1 MRSSRARLITLVSV
15 TLATAVSQSF
25 GRFTYSLL
33 FTDARDDFGVSNTV
47 AGAMGSANLVAYL
60 LGSLVVSVVVGRWG
74 LATVSHV
81 GLIGVVIGLGF
92 LAWGPGVGVFAAA
105 LVLTG
110 FAAAGVW
117 VTAPAIAT
125 GLVEDD
131 RRGRAMGIV
140 GTGVGIGIVAASLLD
155 TAVGGDDFRAVYV
168 IEFAIGVAV
177 VVAVL
182 ASLPRRASTS
192 AVRLSGLGELRRV
205 PNWGRLLLEY
215 ALFAFAMAMVMTFT
229 VGYLEDDARL
239 DRGVANGAFLLI
251 GIGTLAGGP
260 LFGPLTDR
268 IGRLRSQAS
277 GLALMTVSTLLITT
291 GQPGIALVAAFAF
304 GISFTGGPVTVGAR
318 VSDHLDGDAFGAA
331 YGVVTIAFGAGL
343 AAGPQIGGVL
353 ADLTDSARPALWA
366 SAAISA
372 CALAIT
378 LSEGRETSASRPC

>member
-1 MRSSRARLITLVSV
+1 MRSSRARLITLAAV

-33 FTDARDDFGVSNTV
+33 FTDVRDDLGVSNTV
-47 AGAMGSANLVAYL
+47 AGAIGSANLVAYL

-81 GLIGVVIGLGF
+81 GLVGVVVGLGF
-92 LAWGPGVGVFAAA
+92 LAWGPGVAVVATA

-125 GLVEDD
+125 GLVDEA
-131 RRGRAMGIV
+131 RRGAAMGIV

-155 TAVGGDDFRAVYV
+155 TSIGGDDFRAVYV
-168 IEFAIGVAV
+168 VEFAIGIGVA
-177 VVAVL
+177 VAVL
-182 ASLPRRASTS
+182 ASLPRRAPTTT
-192 AVRLSGLGELRRV
+192 VRLSGLGELRRV
-205 PNWGRLLLEY
+205 PNWGRLLVEY

-229 VGYLEDDARL
+229 VGYLEDDAGL
-239 DRGVANGAFLLI
+239 DRAIANGAFLLI

-260 LFGPLTDR
+260 VFGPLTDR
-268 IGRLRSQAS
+268 MGRLRSQAA

-291 GQPGIALVAAFAF
+291 GQPVIALVAAFAF
-304 GISFTGGPVTVGAR
+304 GISFTGGPVTIGAR

-343 AAGPQIGGVL
+343 AAGPQFGGVL

-366 SAAISA
+366 SAVISA
-372 CALAIT
+372 AALAIT
-378 LSEGRETSASRPC
+378 LSERDRAVRSGT

>member
-1 MRSSRARLITLVSV
+1 VRSSRARLITLAAV

-33 FTDARDDFGVSNTV
+33 FTDVRDDLGVSNTV
-47 AGAMGSANLVAYL
+47 AGAIGSANLVAYL

-74 LATVSHV
+74 FATVSHV
-81 GLIGVVIGLGF
+81 GLVGVVVGLGF
-92 LAWGPGVGVFAAA
+92 LAWGPGVAVVATA

-125 GLVEDD
+125 GLVDEA
-131 RRGRAMGIV
+131 RPGAAMGIV

-155 TAVGGDDFRAVYV
+155 TSIGGDDFRAVYV
-168 IEFAIGVAV
+168 VELAIGIGVA
-177 VVAVL
+177 VAVL
-182 ASLPRRASTS
+182 ASLPRRAPTTT
-192 AVRLSGLGELRRV
+192 VRLSGLGELRRV
-205 PNWGRLLLEY
+205 PNWGRLLVEY

-229 VGYLEDDARL
+229 VGYLEDDAGL
-239 DRGVANGAFLLI
+239 DRAIANGAFLLI

-260 LFGPLTDR
+260 VFGPLTDR
-268 IGRLRSQAS
+268 MGRLRSQAA

-291 GQPGIALVAAFAF
+291 GQPVIALVAAFAF
-304 GISFTGGPVTVGAR
+304 GISFTGGPVTIGAR

-343 AAGPQIGGVL
+343 AAGPQFGGVL

-366 SAAISA
+366 SAVISA
-372 CALAIT
+372 AALAIT
-378 LSEGRETSASRPC
+378 LSERDRAVRSGT

>member
-1 MRSSRARLITLVSV
+1 VRSSRARLITLAAV

-33 FTDARDDFGVSNTV
+33 FTDVRDDLGVSNTV
-47 AGAMGSANLVAYL
+47 AGAIGSANLVAYL

-81 GLIGVVIGLGF
+81 GLVGVVVGLGF
-92 LAWGPGVGVFAAA
+92 LAWGPGVAVVATA

-125 GLVEDD
+125 GLVDVA
-131 RRGRAMGIV
+131 RRGAAMGIV

-155 TAVGGDDFRAVYV
+155 TSIGGDDFRAVYV
-168 IEFAIGVAV
+168 VEFAIGIGVA
-177 VVAVL
+177 VAVL
-182 ASLPRRASTS
+182 ASLPRRAPTTT
-192 AVRLSGLGELRRV
+192 VRLSGLGELRRV
-205 PNWGRLLLEY
+205 PNWGRLLVEY

-229 VGYLEDDARL
+229 VGYLEDDAGL
-239 DRGVANGAFLLI
+239 DRAIANGAFLLI

-260 LFGPLTDR
+260 VFGPLTDR
-268 IGRLRSQAS
+268 MGRLRSQAA

-291 GQPGIALVAAFAF
+291 GQPVIALVAAFAF
-304 GISFTGGPVTVGAR
+304 GISFTGGPVTIGAR

-343 AAGPQIGGVL
+343 AAGPQFGGVL

-366 SAAISA
+366 SAVISA
-372 CALAIT
+372 AALAIT
-378 LSEGRETSASRPC
+378 LSERDRAVRSGT

>member
-1 MRSSRARLITLVSV
+1 VRSSRARLITLVSV

>member
-1 MRSSRARLITLVSV
+1 VRSSRARLITLAAV

-33 FTDARDDFGVSNTV
+33 FTDVRDDLGVSNTV
-47 AGAMGSANLVAYL
+47 AGAIGSANLVAYL

-81 GLIGVVIGLGF
+81 GLVGVVVGLGF
-92 LAWGPGVGVFAAA
+92 LAWGPGVAVVATA

-125 GLVEDD
+125 GLVDEA
-131 RRGRAMGIV
+131 RRGAAMGIV

-155 TAVGGDDFRAVYV
+155 TSIGGDDFRAVYV
-168 IEFAIGVAV
+168 VEFAIGIGVA
-177 VVAVL
+177 VAVL
-182 ASLPRRASTS
+182 ASLPRRAPTTT
-192 AVRLSGLGELRRV
+192 VRLSGLGELRRV
-205 PNWGRLLLEY
+205 PNWGRLLVEY

-229 VGYLEDDARL
+229 VGYLEDDAGL
-239 DRGVANGAFLLI
+239 DRAIANGAFLLI

-260 LFGPLTDR
+260 VFGPLTDR
-268 IGRLRSQAS
+268 MGRLRSQAA

-291 GQPGIALVAAFAF
+291 GQPVIALVAAFAF
-304 GISFTGGPVTVGAR
+304 GISFTGGPVTIGAR

-343 AAGPQIGGVL
+343 AAGPQFGGVL

-366 SAAISA
+366 SAVISA
-372 CALAIT
+372 AALAIT
-378 LSEGRETSASRPC
+378 LSERDRAVRSGT